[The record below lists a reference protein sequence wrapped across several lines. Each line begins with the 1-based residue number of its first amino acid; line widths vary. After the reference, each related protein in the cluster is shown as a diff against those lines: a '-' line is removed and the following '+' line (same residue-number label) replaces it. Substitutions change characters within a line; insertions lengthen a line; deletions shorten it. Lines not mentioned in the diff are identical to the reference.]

1 MPVVEGY
8 SCSAQ
13 SDQSHFMLA
22 SNKYISFRIYL
33 LGFLVLCSVVAGL
46 ALARLPDGR
55 LHVYFLDVGQG
66 DAIFIRAPD
75 GRQVLVDGGPS
86 PAALLDELGR
96 LLPFWD
102 RSLDLLVL
110 THPDADHMTG
120 LLPLLERYRIATVL
134 DAVQDGAAPVW
145 SAALAG
151 HLGQRITARRGMR
164 LALDE
169 LQMTV
174 LHPAEPLLP
183 GAGDNAASL
192 VLRLDYGETSILL
205 MGDAEQTTEEILLA
219 AGQRLRANVLKV
231 AHHGSGGATS
241 AAFLAAVRPELAVIQ
256 VGADN
261 RFGHPHPDT
270 LARLAPVEVLRT
282 DQDGRIE
289 VTSDGRRL
297 WVIPEP

>member
-1 MPVVEGY
+1 MKAET
-8 SCSAQ
+8 
-13 SDQSHFMLA
+13 DQSHFMLA
-22 SNKYISFRIYL
+22 TNKRISFRFSL
-33 LGFLVLCSVVAGL
+33 LGIL
-46 ALARLPDGR
+46 ALCAVVVGLTLTRLPDGR

-120 LLPLLERYRIATVL
+120 LLPLFERYRIATVL
-134 DAVQDGAAPVW
+134 DTVQDDTTPIW
-145 SAALAG
+145 SAALAA
-151 HLGQRITARRGMR
+151 HRGQRITARRGMQ
-164 LALDE
+164 LALDD
-169 LQMTV
+169 LRITV
-174 LHPAEPLLP
+174 LHPAERLLP
-183 GAGDNAASL
+183 DTRDNAASL
-192 VLRLDYGETSILL
+192 VLRLDYGETSLLL

-219 AGQRLRANVLKV
+219 AGQPLRANILKV

-241 AAFLAAVRPELAVIQ
+241 AAFLAAVQPEVAVIQ

-261 RFGHPHPDT
+261 RFGHPHSDT
-270 LARLAPVEVLRT
+270 LARLAPTEVLRT

-297 WVIPEP
+297 WVNPEH

>member
-1 MPVVEGY
+1 
-8 SCSAQ
+8 
-13 SDQSHFMLA
+13 MLA

-33 LGFLVLCSVVAGL
+33 RGCLALCAVVAWL
-46 ALARLPDGR
+46 ALAHLPDGR

-86 PAALLDELGR
+86 PAALLDELGS

-102 RSLDLLVL
+102 RTLDMVVL
-110 THPDADHMTG
+110 THPDADHMNG
-120 LLPLLERYRIATVL
+120 LLPLFERYRIATVL
-134 DAVQDGAAPVW
+134 DTVQDGGQAPAW
-145 SAALAG
+145 SAALAA
-151 HLGQRITARRGMR
+151 HRGQRITARRGMR

-169 LQMTV
+169 LRMTV

-183 GAGDNAASL
+183 DMSDNAASL
-192 VLRLDYGETSILL
+192 VVRLDYGETSLLL
-205 MGDAEQTTEEILLA
+205 MGDAEQATEEVLLA
-219 AGQRLRANVLKV
+219 AGQPLQADVLKV

-241 AAFLAAVRPELAVIQ
+241 VAFLAAVQPQLAVIQ

-270 LARLAPVEVLRT
+270 LARLAPAQVLRT

-289 VTSDGRRL
+289 ITSDGRRL
-297 WVIPEP
+297 WVKAEH